1 MVRSAPMP
9 NEIVGIDHVVLRV
22 RDVDRSIAFYCG
34 GLGCHEERR
43 LDDLGL
49 IQLRA
54 GRSLID
60 LVDLDKPLGQRGGA
74 PAAKEG
80 RNVDHFALQVRDF
93 DEAALRDQLTR
104 HGIDPGEVM
113 QLYGAEGTGPAV
125 YLRDPDGNTVE
136 LKAI

>member
-1 MVRSAPMP
+1 MP

-34 GLGCHEERR
+34 VLGCHEERR

>member
-1 MVRSAPMP
+1 MP

-34 GLGCHEERR
+34 VLGCHEERR

-60 LVDLDKPLGQRGGA
+60 LVDLNKPLGQRGGA

>member
-34 GLGCHEERR
+34 VLGCHEERR

-60 LVDLDKPLGQRGGA
+60 LVDLNKPLGQRGGA

>member
-1 MVRSAPMP
+1 MP

-74 PAAKEG
+74 AAAKEG